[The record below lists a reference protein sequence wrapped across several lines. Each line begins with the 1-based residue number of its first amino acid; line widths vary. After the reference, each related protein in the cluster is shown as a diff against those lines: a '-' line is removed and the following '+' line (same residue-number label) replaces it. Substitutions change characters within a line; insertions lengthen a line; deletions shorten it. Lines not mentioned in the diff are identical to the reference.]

1 VVAIV
6 THDIVEY
13 RIISHPGIRGV
24 GAFAESQLLPTTLRA
39 LRNPASFPHGMAGS
53 GRFRGIPI
61 VTHDIVDIAESRIIF
76 PLYGGPP
83 AWVMKREWDFFPKV
97 PPGRVELSAA
107 AAAAPAIP
115 AGNGAGFR
123 KWVTIGANS
132 PHHAMGI
139 RNRRVGNGA
148 GFHDAMSWVTIRI
161 PKTRQLATIP

>member
-1 VVAIV
+1 MVWRGVDAVVAIV

-107 AAAAPAIP
+107 AAAAPRYPGGKWCGIP
-115 AGNGAGFR
+115 Q
-123 KWVTIGANS
+123 
-132 PHHAMGI
+132 
-139 RNRRVGNGA
+139 VGNNWGQLSPPCHGDSEQA
-148 GFHDAMSWVTIRI
+148 GGKWCGI
-161 PKTRQLATIP
+161 PRRNVVGNN